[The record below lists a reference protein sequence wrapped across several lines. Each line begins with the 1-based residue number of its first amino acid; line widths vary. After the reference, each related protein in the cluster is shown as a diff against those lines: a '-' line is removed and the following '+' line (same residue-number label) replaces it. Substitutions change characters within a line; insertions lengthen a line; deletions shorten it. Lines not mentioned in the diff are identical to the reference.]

1 MTTFEQT
8 LLREVAT
15 LPESRQADVLAFI
28 RFLKISLPEKE
39 KIKADFKEALKDAGE
54 TAKDLTSPKK
64 ILTLKFALCGKE
76 NSETSGS

>member
-39 KIKADFKEALKDAGE
+39 KIKADLKDALKDARE
-54 TAKDLTSPKK
+54 TAKRLNISQEDIDAEIRAVLEEK
-64 ILTLKFALCGKE
+64 
-76 NSETSGS
+76 